1 MIKFPTKIEDTTI
14 EDQYL
19 FQTEID
25 EIKWKLEIVDKTGQD
40 DYQKILDTLIL
51 SADGFILVYSIE
63 NKNSFEEIKVKYE
76 RIIKNKGKNNFSLII
91 VGNNLI

>member
-1 MIKFPTKIEDTTI
+1 
-14 EDQYL
+14 
-19 FQTEID
+19 
-25 EIKWKLEIVDKTGQD
+25 
-40 DYQKILDTLIL
+40 LIL

>member
-25 EIKWKLEIVDKTGQD
+25 EIKCKLEIVDKAGQD
-40 DYQKILDTLIL
+40 DYQTMFDNLIL
-51 SADGFILVYSIE
+51 SADGFILVYS
-63 NKNSFEEIKVKYE
+63 N
-76 RIIKNKGKNNFSLII
+76 
-91 VGNNLI
+91 